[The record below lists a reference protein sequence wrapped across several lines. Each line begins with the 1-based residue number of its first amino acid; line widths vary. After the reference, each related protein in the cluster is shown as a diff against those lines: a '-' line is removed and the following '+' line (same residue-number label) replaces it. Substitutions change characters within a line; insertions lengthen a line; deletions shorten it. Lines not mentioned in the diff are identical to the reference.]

1 MEAIESLDKEC
12 SALGGLY
19 QQVINDMKAGVPQ
32 YEDFVNKAYKLHTHL
47 KGTLMVL
54 SSFLDSFQ
62 KIADAATNTKGATRD
77 IGACLTRIVI
87 RHKSMESK
95 LKALCGALLDCMVL
109 PLQDKLED
117 WNLTS

>member
-1 MEAIESLDKEC
+1 MLGKNMEAIESLDKEC

-62 KIADAATNTKGATRD
+62 KIADAATNTKGKIKKSVKNLGLKFSIRYARCASSLVV
-77 IGACLTRIVI
+77 IGENFPP
-87 RHKSMESK
+87 S
-95 LKALCGALLDCMVL
+95 
-109 PLQDKLED
+109 
-117 WNLTS
+117 